1 MGFAYLASTTRIFG
15 IDMIIRREWLNIDKG
30 CQYYYQVH
38 DGRIVGQVYNL
49 AHTAVW
55 GAKIPVSATEF
66 QMLGN
71 FIEIEYAKK
80 AVEKHWALKDKT
92 YEGQMS
98 KGIRQLTVDVVD
110 GQTKE

>member
-1 MGFAYLASTTRIFG
+1 M
-15 IDMIIRREWLNIDKG
+15 IRREWLNIDKG

-49 AHTAVW
+49 AHTSVW
-55 GAKIPVSATEF
+55 GAKIPVTATDY

-80 AVEKHWALKDKT
+80 AVEKHWYLKDRT
-92 YEGQMS
+92 YDARMGS
-98 KGIRQLTVDVVD
+98 DTKQLTADIVD